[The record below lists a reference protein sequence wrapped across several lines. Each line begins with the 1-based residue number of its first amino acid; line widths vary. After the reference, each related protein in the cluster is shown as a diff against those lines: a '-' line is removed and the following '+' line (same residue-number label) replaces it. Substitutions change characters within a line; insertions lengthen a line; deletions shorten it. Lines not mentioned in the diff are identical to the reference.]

1 MSRRRP
7 WRSKGIPGIIRE
19 DTEIEPGDCV
29 SIDQLV
35 SEQPGL
41 ITQISSY
48 LKNMRIWGAA
58 VFVDHVSDFTHVAL
72 MRNIPLDETLLA
84 KTSFECLANDGGV
97 TIKSY
102 LADNG
107 RFVDRGFHR
116 AAQESNQHITLYEVG
131 GHHKNG
137 IFERK
142 INELTLIARTL
153 LLNAICHWPNYTT
166 TTM

>member
-1 MSRRRP
+1 
-7 WRSKGIPGIIRE
+7 
-19 DTEIEPGDCV
+19 
-29 SIDQLV
+29 
-35 SEQPGL
+35 
-41 ITQISSY
+41 
-48 LKNMRIWGAA
+48 MRIWGAT
-58 VFVDHVSDFTHVAL
+58 VFLDHVSDFTHVAL